1 MVQCAKTERQCLN
14 SCSGV
19 DNSDLNYDFH
29 TIVGITE
36 LGVISLGAE
45 GHAAAEAN
53 CSIKSTILEVPA
65 FGGGTAFATF
75 AARLRVR
82 SGMSAISSAWCTKSP
97 LSCGVIQRTLERSP
111 GLVYVNGAFRH
122 RYDLVPPS
130 PPPPPDPPP
139 ITLRYG
145 PDPPSPP
152 PPPLSP
158 PPYFINAEECIPLP
172 SLSYFGLDDTIE
184 RVDDAI
190 SEERASCLFV
200 RRVVDERRRVSSC
213 FALVADPHPPPP
225 PYMSSSSR
233 SGELNLRLQRD
244 RLGELEEYKAPRK
257 TDRAKWNADTSNAI
271 AKTQAL
277 IDSLGENDP
286 ILRAMLRDAIG
297 EMEAAGPQ
305 GRRLLERNDYEIK
318 MTDALIHD
326 DLVDEYGRDGIP
338 GVTVGSCEALCEASR
353 QDANRTDEREC
364 GAYAFKRQNPH
375 SYTDLT
381 GRCWLLQHAGA
392 CKTADFGIE
401 LYTRSRNLSNC
412 ARDRAI

>member
-1 MVQCAKTERQCLN
+1 M
-14 SCSGV
+14 
-19 DNSDLNYDFH
+19 
-29 TIVGITE
+29 
-36 LGVISLGAE
+36 
-45 GHAAAEAN
+45 
-53 CSIKSTILEVPA
+53 
-65 FGGGTAFATF
+65 
-75 AARLRVR
+75 
-82 SGMSAISSAWCTKSP
+82 
-97 LSCGVIQRTLERSP
+97 
-111 GLVYVNGAFRH
+111 
-122 RYDLVPPS
+122 PPS

-152 PPPLSP
+152 PPVNP
-158 PPYFINAEECIPLP
+158 PPYYQSAEECVPLP
-172 SLSYFGLDDTIE
+172 SLAYFGLDDTVE

-200 RRVVDERRRVSSC
+200 RRVVDERRRASSC

-257 TDRAKWNADTSNAI
+257 TDRAKWNADTGNAI
-271 AKTQAL
+271 SKTQAL

-326 DLVDEYGRDGIP
+326 DLMDEFGRDGIP

-364 GAYAFKRQNPH
+364 GAFAFKRQAPF

-392 CKTADFGIE
+392 CKTADFGVE
-401 LYTRSRNLSNC
+401 LYTRQIESERQCSALAPGLDNPACLAMPATTDDSRVLAHGDAAAIAHQVPNDRYPAPGSRGLPQPRTTLESMSMLAYARANVRNLNTQT
-412 ARDRAI
+412 A